1 MPKPTTLFV
10 GLDVHKESIAVAHA
24 EAAHGEPPH
33 FVGTIGTRHVDIDK
47 MIRRLHGKAPPLPG
61 PPSTRRTPPCKKCC
75 APLDGGSHIN
85 ATARTCKPQVNS
97 RWGASRRPWA
107 GCCPEQRG
115 AGPPAWPHRPAGARP

>member
-47 MIRRLHGKAPPLPG
+47 MIRRLHGKAPHLVFAYEAGPCDYVLHRYVPSIEDEAVRDLFRARDAARLTRKDAKLPVVI
-61 PPSTRRTPPCKKCC
+61 T
-75 APLDGGSHIN
+75 GS
-85 ATARTCKPQVNS
+85 ASARTLMPTG
-97 RWGASRRPWA
+97 RTLL
-107 GCCPEQRG
+107 
-115 AGPPAWPHRPAGARP
+115 